1 MGQAIAL
8 REDFS
13 AHDLKRIAR
22 MSNDANQ
29 VRRLLALV
37 AVMEGASRGD
47 AASLANADVQ
57 TLRDWVLR
65 YNGEGPEGLVDR
77 KRSGRKRKLAL
88 EERNELAAIVL
99 LKPGQERDGLVR
111 WRLCDLQ
118 DVVKKRFGTAVCE
131 NTVSRYLKEE
141 NLSWITG
148 RPLHPLQE
156 PGVIETFKKSSPTRL
171 PRL

>member
-13 AHDLKRIAR
+13 ADDLKRIAR
-22 MSNDANQ
+22 MSDDANQ

-47 AASLANADVQ
+47 AASLANADIQ

-65 YNGEGPEGLVDR
+65 YNDGGPEGLVDR
-77 KRSGRKRKLAL
+77 KRGGRKSKLAP
-88 EERNELAAIVL
+88 EQRNELAAIVL
-99 LKPGQERDGLVR
+99 LKPGGEDGGLVR

-118 DVVKKRFGTAVCE
+118 DVVKKHFGTTVCE
-131 NTVSRYLKEE
+131 NTVSRYLKAE

-156 PGVIETFKKSSPTRL
+156 PGVIEDFKKSSPGGL